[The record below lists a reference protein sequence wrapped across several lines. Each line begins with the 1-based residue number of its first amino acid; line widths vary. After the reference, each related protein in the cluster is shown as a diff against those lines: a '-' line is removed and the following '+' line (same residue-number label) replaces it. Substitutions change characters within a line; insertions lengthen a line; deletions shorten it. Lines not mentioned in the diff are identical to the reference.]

1 MSFCKGNSH
10 QRDPEKRL
18 KPDSAKE
25 IWYYISELQNPYVA
39 GTTEIANSD
48 VRKHSLTICVGR
60 AEKSFLRLIW
70 ISFPFFVIS
79 GSSKRNFQ
87 MCLVVEEK
95 GNTRV
100 AQKLKTVRDA
110 SIWLLSYQRA
120 WNGSSPLLTDPP
132 NAPWEEIR
140 GWNPRHRTPVCLN
153 SCPFP
158 GNYHPWT
165 LG

>member
-70 ISFPFFVIS
+70 ISFPFFVSPDLPKGIFRCVWLSRKRATQESLRSWKRYVTQVSDCLATREPETARLPCWLTHPMHPGRKS
-79 GSSKRNFQ
+79 G
-87 MCLVVEEK
+87 VEILDTEHLF
-95 GNTRV
+95 V
-100 AQKLKTVRDA
+100 
-110 SIWLLSYQRA
+110 
-120 WNGSSPLLTDPP
+120 
-132 NAPWEEIR
+132 
-140 GWNPRHRTPVCLN
+140 
-153 SCPFP
+153 
-158 GNYHPWT
+158 
-165 LG
+165 